1 MPCVICHEEIN
12 GEIVEERFCELC
24 DINFHIKC
32 LKEWLLFQKNKMKI
46 VCPGCRDEN
55 IKHWALGTTMFPIVL
70 TSGSEESDS
79 DESGSEEGGSVREVI
94 DLTVESESGGSESGE
109 SDSGESDSDDE
120 EEEEEE

>member
-24 DINFHIKC
+24 DINFHTKC

-46 VCPGCRDEN
+46 VCPGCRDEK
-55 IKHWALGTTMFPIVL
+55 IKHWALGTTIFPIVL

-79 DESGSEEGGSVREVI
+79 DESGSEEGRSVREVI
-94 DLTVESESGGSESGE
+94 DLTIESGGSDSGG
-109 SDSGESDSDDE
+109 SDSNDE